1 MRTRMSKRCSY
12 DGCERPTQSSCFF
25 TIEEGRTS
33 GGQDW
38 TSMTGSVLCLACYKR
53 YKNRGTLERS
63 AKRLLSQ
70 SARRCTYGNCDMPEQ
85 SSNFYLIEEGK
96 NSGGQDWS
104 SLTGS
109 VLCHAC
115 YARFMNRGTL
125 ERSSYKRTLDPSER
139 HCTYAECERPLE
151 SNQFFTIYEGKSSG
165 GRDWSSLKGSILC
178 NACYKRFLSRG
189 TLDKQDMTGSK
200 RQKKAPT
207 IRNAKEVKEDEDAA
221 VEILRSLG
229 TLLPPP

>member
-1 MRTRMSKRCSY
+1 MATAKRCSY

-38 TSMTGSVLCLACYKR
+38 GTLTGAVLCLACYKR
-53 YKNRGTLERS
+53 FKNRGTLERS
-63 AKRLLSQ
+63 AKRLLSA
-70 SARRCTYGNCDMPEQ
+70 SARRCTYANCDMPEQ

-96 NSGGQDWS
+96 TSGGKDWS
-104 SLTGS
+104 ALTGS

-139 HCTYAECERPLE
+139 RCTYVGCEKPLE
-151 SNQFFTIYEGKSSG
+151 SNQFFTIYEGKTSG
-165 GRDWSSLKGSILC
+165 GRDWSMLKGSILC

-189 TLDKQDMTGSK
+189 TLEKQEASGVK
-200 RQKKAPT
+200 RQKRAIKVEPRT
-207 IRNAKEVKEDEDAA
+207 EDEKEAA
-221 VEILRSLG
+221 AILKSLSSMI
-229 TLLPPP
+229 P